1 MAEHL
6 ESAFSAPESATQ
18 TAASPRS
25 GMIAFKAKLMR
36 SVATRGAAEAS
47 NLSG

>member
-6 ESAFSAPESATQ
+6 ELAFSAPESATQ

-25 GMIAFKAKLMR
+25 GMIAFKAKLMW
-36 SVATRGAAEAS
+36 SVATKGAAEAS